1 MSKQKDR
8 VLSWLREGRPL
19 TRLVAWDTLGVLEA
33 PARVLELRREG
44 WPISTE
50 MVNVRNRFGET
61 VRIAQ
66 WRLARGATPEN
77 GVGPVQVQAD

>member
-1 MSKQKDR
+1 MSKQKQR
-8 VLSWLREGRPL
+8 VLEWLKDGRPL

-50 MVNVRNRFGET
+50 MVKVRNRYGEV

-66 WRLARGATPEN
+66 WRLAKGATPEN
-77 GVGPVQVQAD
+77 GVGPLQVQAR